1 MRGRIKTIVQY
12 MFFLGLGL
20 FLIWYSVRSLSPS
33 EKIQLL
39 NSFRDANYWYLVP
52 VTIIML
58 LSHLSRAFR
67 WKILMEPLGYK
78 PSTGNT
84 YIAVLIGY
92 LFNLLVPRLGEVMKC
107 TVLARYE
114 KAAPDKLI
122 GTIVAERAFDV
133 VGLLLVVIIMLI
145 TQWQQVGNV
154 FVTDIRKA
162 FLSSSGNIQWWKPVL
177 IVLLISLGIYLM
189 NVLLKKNKRNLF
201 VLRVLKAFRNI
212 TKGLGTIRSLRH
224 PWWFILH
231 TVFIWLCYLI
241 AIWVGFLA
249 FAPVEHLQIGAA
261 LSILVFGSFGMIVT
275 QGGIGAYQLAVQR
288 TLSLYGISLVAGLSF
303 GWILWGVQTI
313 IVIVFGAI
321 AFMLL
326 PIINQKKK
334 PLTNTRQP

>member
-20 FLIWYSVRSLSPS
+20 FLILYSVRSLSPS

-39 NSFRDANYWYLVP
+39 NSFRVANYLYLVP

-145 TQWQQVGNV
+145 T
-154 FVTDIRKA
+154 K
-162 FLSSSGNIQWWKPVL
+162 
-177 IVLLISLGIYLM
+177 
-189 NVLLKKNKRNLF
+189 
-201 VLRVLKAFRNI
+201 
-212 TKGLGTIRSLRH
+212 
-224 PWWFILH
+224 
-231 TVFIWLCYLI
+231 
-241 AIWVGFLA
+241 
-249 FAPVEHLQIGAA
+249 
-261 LSILVFGSFGMIVT
+261 
-275 QGGIGAYQLAVQR
+275 
-288 TLSLYGISLVAGLSF
+288 
-303 GWILWGVQTI
+303 
-313 IVIVFGAI
+313 
-321 AFMLL
+321 
-326 PIINQKKK
+326 
-334 PLTNTRQP
+334 